1 VSAPTAGR
9 PGLRPKPGP
18 RAPAFT
24 YFAVELNEHIARFG
38 AERVAEVLRVAVTD
52 LAPMLEGR
60 VRPLSVGMRRLRELA
75 RELEG

>member
-9 PGLRPKPGP
+9 PGRRPKLGE
-18 RAPAFT
+18 RVPAFA
-24 YFAVELNEHIARFG
+24 YFAIELNEHVARFG
-38 AERVAEVLRVAVTD
+38 AERVAEVLRVAVAD

-60 VRPLSVGMRRLRELA
+60 VAPQAHKLRRLRALA